1 MAEFWYNTNFHTA
14 IKTTPFEVLYGQ
26 TPPIHMPYLPGES
39 ALESVDRTMQA
50 KEQVVEMLKFHL
62 KRAQDRMK
70 SLAEKNKTYRDFEE
84 DVWVYLKLQLYRQ
97 VTARQSSYNK
107 LSAKYYGPFKILEK
121 ISHVAY
127 KLQLPSES

>member
-1 MAEFWYNTNFHTA
+1 
-14 IKTTPFEVLYGQ
+14 
-26 TPPIHMPYLPGES
+26 MPYLPGES

-70 SLAEKNKTYRDFEE
+70 SLAEKNKTYKDFEE

-97 VTARQSSYNK
+97 VTARQSPYNK